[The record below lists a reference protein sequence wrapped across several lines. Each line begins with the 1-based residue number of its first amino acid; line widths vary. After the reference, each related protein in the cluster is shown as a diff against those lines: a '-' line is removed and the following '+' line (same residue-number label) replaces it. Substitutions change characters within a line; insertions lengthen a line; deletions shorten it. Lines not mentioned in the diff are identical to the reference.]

1 MARKDYTLIAKV
13 LLHVEDLKTRKQ
25 LAKMFAL
32 ALSIENPR
40 FHQGR
45 FLAACQLESKE

>member
-1 MARKDYTLIAKV
+1 MTRKDYTLIAKV
-13 LLHVEDLKTRKQ
+13 LLHVEDQKARKS

-32 ALSIENPR
+32 ALSIDNPR

-45 FLAACQLESKE
+45 FLAACQLEKKE

>member
-1 MARKDYTLIAKV
+1 MTRKDHILIAKV
-13 LLHVEDLKTRKQ
+13 LLHVEDYEVRKS

-40 FHQGR
+40 FHQRR
-45 FLAACQLESKE
+45 FLDACQLKTGE